1 MDVRWNPETTA
12 STTAPLTIHKLL
24 QLSILLVWTMAGCQ
38 GGCCSPSAPVEA
50 PPVAVPTS
58 LAEAQQ
64 VQVAVSADSCD
75 CCEDGS
81 IAPDAENEKQPEQEN
96 RTVAMCED
104 CVEKEKLGTKPCCD
118 GTC

>member
-1 MDVRWNPETTA
+1 M
-12 STTAPLTIHKLL
+12 
-24 QLSILLVWTMAGCQ
+24 
-38 GGCCSPSAPVEA
+38 
-50 PPVAVPTS
+50 
-58 LAEAQQ
+58 
-64 VQVAVSADSCD
+64 AVSADSCD
-75 CCEDGS
+75 CCDDGS